1 MAPWISTQ
9 TVLAEPTSGTAQ
21 MPTNTYVGRWSRLV
35 TREFVE
41 WLAVPPGGRWLDV
54 GCGTGALIHA
64 ALAHATPSEVLGI
77 DPSAAYVA
85 SARAQME
92 DSRARF
98 DLGDAQALQAPA
110 ATFDVL
116 VSGLVL
122 NFVAQSDR
130 AVAEMARVA
139 RPGEPLQPTFG
150 TTPKA
155 CG

>member
-1 MAPWISTQ
+1 MDKHADCSSGADKWDS
-9 TVLAEPTSGTAQ
+9 ADAYEP
-21 MPTNTYVGRWSRLV
+21 YVGRWSRLV

-64 ALAHATPSEVLGI
+64 ALAQATPSEVLGI

-85 SARAQME
+85 SARAQMD

-98 DLGDAQALQAPA
+98 DLGDAQALQAPT
-110 ATFDVL
+110 ATFDVV

-139 RPGEPLQPTFG
+139 RSGEPLQPTFG

>member
-1 MAPWISTQ
+1 VGQRGCLRTLRGS
-9 TVLAEPTSGTAQ
+9 LEP
-21 MPTNTYVGRWSRLV
+21 PRDSRV
-35 TREFVE
+35 RGV
-41 WLAVPPGGRWLDV
+41 AGGAARR
-54 GCGTGALIHA
+54 
-64 ALAHATPSEVLGI
+64 ALARRRMRHRGPYSCCSCARTPSEVLGI

-85 SARAQME
+85 SARAQMD

-110 ATFDVL
+110 ATFDVV